1 MLLLLLLLL
10 LLLRC
15 RWCWDRRLLAG
26 LQPDATDQSSQTV
39 AETIEQ

>member
-15 RWCWDRRLLAG
+15 RCRARRLLAG